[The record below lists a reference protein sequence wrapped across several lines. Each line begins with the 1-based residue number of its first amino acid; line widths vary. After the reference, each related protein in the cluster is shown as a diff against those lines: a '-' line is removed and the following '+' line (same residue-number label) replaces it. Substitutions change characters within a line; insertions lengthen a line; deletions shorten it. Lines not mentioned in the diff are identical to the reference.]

1 MAHLTRARWTEIL
14 IPEIRELGAPNFD
27 FEINTGVLVL
37 KPPPLKVEIWEFS
50 FRGLNCAKKSRN
62 SASGVLIVPK
72 EILIKS
78 WYFIPN
84 YPNFFRARFARRRPG
99 S

>member
-1 MAHLTRARWTEIL
+1 MSAESSVNAHAEALRLKSRHGIAVSKG
-14 IPEIRELGAPNFD
+14 IRTAFD
-27 FEINTGVLVL
+27 AGQQEDLDYRGISIKT
-37 KPPPLKVEIWEFS
+37 PPLKVEIWEFS

-78 WYFIPN
+78 
-84 YPNFFRARFARRRPG
+84 
-99 S
+99 